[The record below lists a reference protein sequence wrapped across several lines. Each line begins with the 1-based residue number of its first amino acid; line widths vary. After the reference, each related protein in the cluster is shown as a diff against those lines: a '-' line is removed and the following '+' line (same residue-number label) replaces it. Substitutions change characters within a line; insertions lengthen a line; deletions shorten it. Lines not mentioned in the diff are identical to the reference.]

1 MSNHPNAATL
11 TPHQQDW
18 RSRYGPWA
26 LVTGASDGIGREFA
40 RELTKR
46 RLNLI
51 LVARRRPLLQQL
63 ADELTRQHGVQT
75 QVIDADLAQDT
86 EVERVLA
93 ETKDMDIGL
102 LVASAGFG
110 TSGNFIT
117 AHLDQELNMLAV
129 NCRAVLIMTHHFGQ
143 RFAKRGRGGIVL
155 FGSLVGFQGVPNA
168 AHYAATKAY
177 IQSLAEGLHVELS
190 PLGVDVLASA
200 PGPIDSGFAAR
211 ANMQMQLSA
220 KPDTVAAETLD
231 ALGRHTTVRPGRVSK
246 LLELALTLLPRSRR
260 VHMMGRIM
268 GGMTQHQTQ
277 VVSQKAVTLHE

>member
-1 MSNHPNAATL
+1 MSNPSSVVNLTL
-11 TPHQQDW
+11 HQQQW
-18 RSRYGPWA
+18 RRKYGPWA

-40 RELTKR
+40 RDLAKR
-46 RLNLI
+46 GLNLI

-63 ADELTRQHGVQT
+63 ADELTRQHRVQT
-75 QVIDADLAQDT
+75 QVIDADLAQDA

-93 ETKDMDIGL
+93 ATKDMDIGL

-110 TSGNFIT
+110 TSGSFIN

-129 NCRAVLIMTHHFGQ
+129 NCRAVLMMTHHFGQ
-143 RFAKRGRGGIVL
+143 RLARRKRGGIVL

-200 PGPIDSGFAAR
+200 PGPVDSGFASR
-211 ANMQMQLSA
+211 ANLQMQLSA

-231 ALGRHTTVRPGRVSK
+231 ALGRYTTVRPGRVSK

-277 VVSQKAVTLHE
+277 FVSQKAV